1 MPARMPLVAL
11 SADVSKAGEARN
23 RQRSDATVL
32 VRLGRCGPDDIEMN
46 SAAVRASHGPVLGAA
61 TAGDDAQDRER
72 SAAIR
77 AVGQRR
83 CRLHDLF
90 GVGDRDVAAGYVA
103 SRGMKR
109 SMWAFAS
116 AIAASGFDQAKP
128 TSSAGNDRPSMTTGS
143 WSVR

>member
-1 MPARMPLVAL
+1 MPARMRAVTV
-11 SADVSKAGEARN
+11 SADVSKGRN
-23 RQRSDATVL
+23 RPRSDAAVV
-32 VRLGRCGPDDIEMN
+32 VRLGRRALDDIQMN
-46 SAAVRASHGPVLGAA
+46 PAAARAAHSPVFGAA
-61 TAGDDAQDRER
+61 AAGDDAQHRER

-77 AVGQRR
+77 AVGQCRR
-83 CRLHDLF
+83 RLQDPF
-90 GVGDRDVAAGYVA
+90 GLRNLDSGAAYIA

-109 SMWAFAS
+109 SMWDFAS